1 LVDSLLSVL
10 AVGSYGFSRVEQRR
24 VVRRASG
31 GFAIKRLNASEDECP
46 APPSSFHLSFVGS
59 FLSPSSTHPPPAPPP
74 PGFHKDTP
82 AFMPHYHCFETHHG
96 GPMSFFIALLLAAR
110 FTEPAQRRA
119 SQKLPRRD
127 STKSRR
133 PYSFSIAATRR
144 QVGNQ
149 VASSMRSYLL
159 I

>member
-1 LVDSLLSVL
+1 M
-10 AVGSYGFSRVEQRR
+10 GSCGFSSRAEEN

-46 APPSSFHLSFVGS
+46 APPPSSFHLSFVGS
-59 FLSPSSTHPPPAPPP
+59 VLSFPSSTHPSPPPP
-74 PGFHKDTP
+74 PGFRKDTP
-82 AFMPHYHCFETHHG
+82 AFMLHYCRFETHHG

-110 FTEPAQRRA
+110 FAEPAQRRV

-133 PYSFSIAATRR
+133 PCSFNVAATRR
-144 QVGNQ
+144 QAGNQ
-149 VASSMRSYLL
+149 VASSTRSYLL